1 MPEVLLVV
9 EDDPDMR
16 ELIKVTLAG
25 DARLTV
31 VGESTRAEEALA
43 EARARRPDLIVLDHF
58 IEGDVMGLELAPQLK
73 AVAPESKILLFTS
86 HDLAAEVAAEP
97 AIDEYL
103 RKRDLHRLLSTTLA
117 LLGLAGPAATR

>member
-1 MPEVLLVV
+1 MAEILLVV

-16 ELIKVTLAG
+16 ELIKVTLSG
-25 DARLTV
+25 DARLTL

-43 EARARRPDLIVLDHF
+43 EIRERRPDLIVLDHY

-73 AVAPESKILLFTS
+73 AVSPESKILLFTS

-97 AIDEYL
+97 AIDGYL
-103 RKRDLHRLLSTTLA
+103 RKRDLHLLLSTTLA
-117 LLGLAGPAATR
+117 LLGLDGGAATS